1 MENLTIEHIIS
12 FVEIHR
18 YTGYFILFLAMLL
31 EGEIFLII
39 AGMLANLEAFDVGD
53 VFWISL
59 LGVVLGNVLWYYLG
73 SILKDKAF
81 AQRTISWAERA
92 ITDFLPRFRERPF
105 KSIFFSKFIYG
116 ANRATVIMSGVLKV
130 KFELFLRA
138 EFFASILWV
147 SLYLAVGHIFGYAA
161 VHITRNASRFALLI
175 VVFVVAFIL
184 LQKLLTLYYERR
196 EHQKLEKDSNPQR

>member
-18 YTGYFILFLAMLL
+18 YTGYFILFFAMLL

-39 AGMLANLEAFDVGD
+39 AGMLANLDAFDIGD

-59 LGVVLGNVLWYYLG
+59 LGVILGNMLWYYLG
-73 SILKDKAF
+73 FVLKDKSLARQVI
-81 AQRTISWAERA
+81 AWAENA
-92 ITDFLPRFRERPF
+92 MTYFLPRFRERPF

-138 EFFASILWV
+138 EFFASVLWV
-147 SLYLAVGHIFGYAA
+147 SLYLAVGHFFGYAA

-196 EHQKLEKDSNPQR
+196 EHQKLEKDSNAQR